1 MRHLG
6 ILDQQTIQSFP
17 CPRLGITAHTH
28 DGADTQSLNHDA
40 QELVA
45 LLVHGSND
53 LIRKFFRNHVSS
65 LLGILEEEQRAVILN
80 EVIREEGLGL
90 AEALLEQAPKTTTA
104 HLRAMAGKPG
114 HLLTRVLLVG
124 STDRHLQSHPVADG
138 SDFAKRHTSLRH
150 AEGPWV
156 HT

>member
-6 ILDQQTIQSFP
+6 ILDQQTIQSFAGT
-17 CPRLGITAHTH
+17 RLGITADAN
-28 DGADTQSLNHDA
+28 DGADAEGLDHDA

-45 LLVHGSND
+45 LLVHRRHD
-53 LIRKFFRNHVSS
+53 LIREFFRNDIAP
-65 LLGILEEEQRAVILN
+65 LLGVLEEEQRAVIMD
-80 EVIREEGLGL
+80 EVIREEGLSL
-90 AEALLEQAPKTTTA
+90 TEAFLEQAPETTTA
-104 HLRAMAGKPG
+104 HLGAMAGETG
-114 HLLTRVLLVG
+114 DLLARVFLVG